1 MGGHRLLAPL
11 RRRAPA
17 SAGADAPPRDDER
30 TSAGPPADALA
41 RTWALLAL
49 LVSALLAFVP
59 SPLLDAS
66 ARALPGCL
74 WKGLTGIPCPG
85 CGSGRAALALAS
97 GRFAEAFRLNPLFAA
112 SLLVF
117 VGAGLA
123 AGALSLAGRP
133 LREPRRLP
141 RWLFL
146 LLVLAVA
153 ANWGWLLCDGR

>member
-17 SAGADAPPRDDER
+17 SGGADAPPRDGER
-30 TSAGPPADALA
+30 TPAGPPADALA
-41 RTWALLAL
+41 RTWAGLAL
-49 LVSALLAFVP
+49 LASALLAFAPP
-59 SPLLDAS
+59 SFLAAAS
-66 ARALPGCL
+66 RALPGCL
-74 WKGLTGIPCPG
+74 WKGLTGVPCPG

-97 GRFAEAFRLNPLFAA
+97 GQMAEAFRLNPLFAA

-117 VGAGLA
+117 VAAGLV
-123 AGALSLAGRP
+123 AGALSLSGRP

-153 ANWGWLLCDGR
+153 ANWGWLLSDGR